1 MKKTG
6 TALAISGL
14 LTFAPVWAE
23 VLAEAELTQS
33 DISHSLYTASLP
45 GKPDDKMKK
54 AGERAGAETGQSPS
68 FGLAT
73 SGVDFYA
80 RSPISETGQF
90 SEISDLR
97 NLLAEHWLDTA
108 NAPYR
113 RLTLGYAWRGLKYES
128 STISAAE
135 DLQPTTYEGLKLKSA
150 SRRLSFSPSENWT
163 FRIGRGYVSNLDQLR
178 ADDQVRRTAIAAT
191 YQQLV
196 GDAEWQTTFAWGRN
210 VRRFRERNTG
220 YLMESI
226 FKVQKAHSFFG
237 RLEQVGSDDLYREN
251 QSSQLPLFKVKKAT
265 IGYFHDVRFNQEV
278 RFDVGGLIS
287 KHLVS
292 SETNPYGTSPTSFMM
307 FVRLK
312 LQ

>member
-1 MKKTG
+1 MNKTG
-6 TALAISGL
+6 TALAISGW

-23 VLAEAELTQS
+23 VLAHTELVQQDMS
-33 DISHSLYTASLP
+33 AFLYSASLP
-45 GKPDDKMKK
+45 DRPDDKVMK
-54 AGERAGAETGQSPS
+54 ADEGTGAKSGPWPS
-68 FGLAT
+68 FEVTA
-73 SGVDFYA
+73 SGVDVYA
-80 RSPISETGQF
+80 RSPVNGFDQVSEV
-90 SEISDLR
+90 SDLR
-97 NLLAEHWLDTA
+97 NMLVEHWLDTA
-108 NAPYR
+108 HAPYR
-113 RLTLGYAWRGLKYES
+113 KLTLGYTWRGLKYES
-128 STISAAE
+128 SAISASE
-135 DLQPTTYEGLKLKSA
+135 DHQPTTYEGFKLKSA

-163 FRIGRGYVSNLDQLR
+163 FRIGRGYVSSLDQLR
-178 ADDQVRRTAIAAT
+178 ADDQVKRTAIAAT
-191 YQQLV
+191 YQQLI

-251 QSSQLPLFKVKKAT
+251 QSSQHSLFKVKKAT

-292 SETNPYGTSPTSFMM
+292 SETNLYGTNPTSFMM